1 MTPEHALSNR
11 IRLWCGENDIL
22 CFHINVGKIKLPSG
36 GYFQTGVPNGW
47 PDLLMMTKGGKVF
60 FVETKTLT
68 GNLEK
73 DQAIMINEL
82 RKRKFEVHIIFTFTQ
97 FEYLIEQLKQKAF
110 FD

>member
-47 PDLLMMTKGGKVF
+47 PDLLMMTKNGKIF
-60 FVETKTLT
+60 FVETKSINGTLSD
-68 GNLEK
+68 
-73 DQAIMINEL
+73 DQAKMISEL
-82 RKRKFEVHIIFTFTQ
+82 RERRFEVFVVFTFSQ
-97 FEYLIEQLKQKAF
+97 FQDVIDELNKKAL